1 MHSNKPPVVLQVLPA
16 LKPGGVERGT
26 IEITRALAKAGAKA
40 LVASSGGPLTPSIGH
55 AGGEHITLPV
65 ESKNPLRM
73 MANIS
78 ALERV
83 IRERGVDI
91 VHARSRAPAWSAYYA
106 AKRTGVHFVTT
117 FHGIY
122 NAGNEFK
129 RRYNAIM
136 TRGERVIA
144 VSHFVAEHIKEHYAV
159 NPGIIRVIHRGIDLK
174 LFDLAR
180 VHPQRMAE
188 LARAW
193 AVPEHL
199 PLILFPGRITR
210 WKGQDIFIDALS
222 KLPHRNFQAFLVGD
236 DTGHEDYHRQ
246 LEELIVAKGLEG
258 HVRFVGP
265 TQHMA
270 EAYFMSRIVVAAS
283 TQPEAFGR
291 VALEAQAMGRPVIT
305 TDHGGALETVL
316 HGQTGWL
323 VPPNDVNA
331 LTRQIEAALQLDDAT
346 YEHMSQ
352 LAVQNAMNFTSD
364 MMCGQTLRVYEEVLG
379 MQPAARRAA

>member
-1 MHSNKPPVVLQVLPA
+1 MHNNKRPVILQVLPA

-26 IEITRALAKAGAKA
+26 IEITKALAKAGAKA

-65 ESKNPLRM
+65 DSKNPFRILR
-73 MANIS
+73 NVS
-78 ALERV
+78 ALEKI
-83 IRERGVDI
+83 IRENGVDI
-91 VHARSRAPAWSAYYA
+91 IHARSRAPAWSAYYA
-106 AKRTGVHFVTT
+106 AKRTGIRFVTT

-122 NAGNEFK
+122 GTDNEFK

-144 VSHFVAEHIKEHYAV
+144 VSHFVAEHIKEQYAV
-159 NPGIIRVIHRGIDLK
+159 NPGIIRVIHRGIDAK
-174 LFDLAR
+174 QFDPNR

-210 WKGQDIFIDALS
+210 WKGQHIFIEALA

-236 DTGHEDYHRQ
+236 DTGHEDYHRE

-270 EAYFMSRIVVAAS
+270 EAYVVSRIVVAAS

-323 VPPNDVNA
+323 VPPGDVAA
-331 LTRQIEAALQLDDAT
+331 LSHQIESALQLDDET
-346 YEHMSQ
+346 YNHMSAI
-352 LAVQNAMNFTSD
+352 AVQNALNFTSD
-364 MMCGQTLRVYEEVLG
+364 AMCAQTLRVYEEVLG
-379 MQPAARRAA
+379 AQPRKKAA